1 MLLKSLF
8 TNCLL
13 NRLKCYL
20 FNAQSIVNKLPEL
33 QHIMYNENCDCI
45 FITES
50 WLHSGI
56 CDGVI
61 DPRDEYYIMRK
72 DRCSSKGGGVCV
84 LVKRCISVVQV
95 VIPDKYAPVEVM
107 GIDFIGI
114 KPKLQI
120 FAVYRPPYY
129 DVDAVLYMQS
139 LIDCLSECMS
149 DKCCSVVLGD
159 FNLPR
164 LNWNV
169 LSGPRDSLH
178 TPFIDF
184 VSKFGLT
191 QLINFPT
198 RGGNILDVLLTNVEQ
213 IVAGISCLPPIG
225 CSDHAIVEFSLVLP
239 KLAHNETP
247 PSLK

>member
-1 MLLKSLF
+1 MLLKSPF
-8 TNCLL
+8 TNSLL

-33 QHIMYNENCDCI
+33 QHIMYNENYDCI

-129 DVDAVLYMQS
+129 DVDAVLYM
-139 LIDCLSECMS
+139 
-149 DKCCSVVLGD
+149 
-159 FNLPR
+159 
-164 LNWNV
+164 
-169 LSGPRDSLH
+169 
-178 TPFIDF
+178 
-184 VSKFGLT
+184 
-191 QLINFPT
+191 
-198 RGGNILDVLLTNVEQ
+198 
-213 IVAGISCLPPIG
+213 
-225 CSDHAIVEFSLVLP
+225 
-239 KLAHNETP
+239 
-247 PSLK
+247 